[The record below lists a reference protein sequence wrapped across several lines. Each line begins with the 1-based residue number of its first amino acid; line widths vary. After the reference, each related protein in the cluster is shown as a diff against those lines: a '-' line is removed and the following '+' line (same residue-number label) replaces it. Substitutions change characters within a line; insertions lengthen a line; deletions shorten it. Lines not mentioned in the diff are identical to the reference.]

1 MLFLCASTLQK
12 GWKTKD
18 KLNFKLFELTVE
30 SHANPARAG
39 NRKTADVPSKHYSK
53 AQPTHNAQGNWEPRL
68 L

>member
-1 MLFLCASTLQK
+1 MFFLHGSTLQK
-12 GWKTKD
+12 GQKTKG

-39 NRKTADVPSKHYSK
+39 NRTTADVPSKHYSQ

>member
-1 MLFLCASTLQK
+1 MFFLHASTLQK
-12 GWKTKD
+12 GQKTKD

-30 SHANPARAG
+30 THANPARAG
-39 NRKTADVPSKHYSK
+39 NGIRADVPSKLYSK